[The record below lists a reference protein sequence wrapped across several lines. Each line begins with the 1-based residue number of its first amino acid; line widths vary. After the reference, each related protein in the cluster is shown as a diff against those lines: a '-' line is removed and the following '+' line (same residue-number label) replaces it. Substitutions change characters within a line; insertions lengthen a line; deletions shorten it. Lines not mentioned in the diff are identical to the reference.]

1 MYTIY
6 KCLISWS
13 LTVFK
18 ISKSR
23 RFFGG
28 PGHRTDNKKWIFEN
42 IKKKKL
48 GVLSVF
54 IVPKIVISIL
64 PFLRNSAIK
73 KRENTNKKKETR
85 YNLVTRNKKA
95 FRPFFRNWL
104 AKTRFHQNYVVVF
117 IPETTICRVLLSLPS
132 QIGPVLKIPERNT
145 QNIFFKEKKNIIL
158 IKTDW
163 LNTDPEFVVFG

>member
-1 MYTIY
+1 MFNTSST
-6 KCLISWS
+6 KCIPSINVSFPDHLQFLRSRNLEDFLGAQDIERTTRNEF
-13 LTVFK
+13 LK
-18 ISKSR
+18 I
-23 RFFGG
+23 F
-28 PGHRTDNKKWIFEN
+28 
-42 IKKKKL
+42 KKKKL

-64 PFLRNSAIK
+64 PFLRNSADK
-73 KRENTNKKKETR
+73 KRENTNKTKETR

-117 IPETTICRVLLSLPS
+117 IPETTICRVLLSLPN

-145 QNIFFKEKKNIIL
+145 QNIFFKEKKKYYLDKNRL
-158 IKTDW
+158 T
-163 LNTDPEFVVFG
+163 